1 MIQSS
6 SLSLLIITMPLLP
19 ETSNFP
25 FPNSLGDDNELRRCR
40 HLLLVVEVR
49 RLSYS
54 DSSLQKFTIV
64 ASFSRRFR
72 RLLTR
77 SSISAKRT
85 APAAPKKWKERKR
98 KNI

>member
-54 DSSLQKFTIV
+54 ESSLQKFTIV
-64 ASFSRRFR
+64 ASFLEGSVGC
-72 RLLTR
+72 
-77 SSISAKRT
+77 
-85 APAAPKKWKERKR
+85 
-98 KNI
+98 